1 MYLCVYGYISDI
13 SLLYYWI
20 FDISLYISL
29 LFLRSHFMPKIII
42 TPKGVHL
49 LTMGTIN
56 DLLILNSNLMA
67 KH

>member
-1 MYLCVYGYISDI
+1 MVLIISTSTNCEKERKI
-13 SLLYYWI
+13 KVIEACMVIQSLGVNVI
-20 FDISLYISL
+20 AS
-29 LFLRSHFMPKIII
+29 
-42 TPKGVHL
+42 KGAHL